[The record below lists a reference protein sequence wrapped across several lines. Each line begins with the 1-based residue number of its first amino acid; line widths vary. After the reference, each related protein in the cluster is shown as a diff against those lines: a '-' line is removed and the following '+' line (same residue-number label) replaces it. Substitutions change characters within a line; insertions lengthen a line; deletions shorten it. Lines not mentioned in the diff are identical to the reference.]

1 MKFTSVL
8 AAAAGM
14 LLAAAAP
21 AQAQTYDAF
30 ASFNGTQ
37 GGPNDPTNKF
47 IYGTADAANPQNP
60 GTNFTSNTNCW
71 ITGSLCLQDNSSGT
85 VASLPGVYK
94 GGSPALQ
101 ANTVIVPQD
110 RLLIHPG
117 DNALLTYA
125 AFVAPTAGVYRI
137 YASFNSQDTNP
148 TGVDIFRIGTTS
160 GGLPL
165 TFSQVGSLGAGDT
178 TATFSDFQLV
188 TLGASEAI
196 GYGIGNGGQ
205 YFNDSTGVSFRVLAG
220 VPEPTS
226 WAMMIGGFGVVGGAL
241 RRRRAPALAAA

>member
-8 AAAAGM
+8 LAGVVA
-14 LLAAAAP
+14 LIAAAAP

-30 ASFNGTQ
+30 TSFDGTQ
-37 GGPNDPTNKF
+37 GDGNLPNKF
-47 IYGTADAANPQNP
+47 IYGTANAATP
-60 GTNFTSNTNCW
+60 GTPGTGFTVNTNCF
-71 ITGSLCLQDNSSGT
+71 ITGSVCLQDNASGT

-101 ANTVIVPQD
+101 AVTINVPQD

-117 DNALLTYA
+117 DNSLLTYA

-137 YASFNSQDTNP
+137 FASFNSQDTNP
-148 TGVDIFRIGTTS
+148 TGVDIFRVGTTD

-165 TFSQVGSLGAGDT
+165 TFSLFGSLAAGDT
-178 TATFSDFQLV
+178 TTTLSDYQLV
-188 TLGASEAI
+188 TLGAFEAI

-205 YFNDSTGVSFRVLAG
+205 YFNDSTGVSFTVLAG
-220 VPEPTS
+220 VPEPTT
-226 WAMMIGGFGVVGGAL
+226 WAMMIGGVGAAGGAL
-241 RRRRAPALAAA
+241 RRRRNPSLATA